1 MRDKMTGI
9 SSLEEAATVP
19 THTPCLARRGVPG
32 WHCRPYGQSLKQGR
46 GVFKGTP
53 AATWRRTVSTGVS
66 GCLGRRG
73 QSPAGLWG
81 TDIST
86 LSCDHPPPPH
96 PPPLYPP
103 TPPTLSMFSAQD
115 SRGLL
120 TGYEPWPWETA
131 WGGSSSRRFRTNQLL
146 IYEVNMKL
154 DKYCDS
160 LSTFSLQDV
169 SSPPNWFI

>member
-1 MRDKMTGI
+1 MPGPAGGSWMALSPIWPITQAGPRCFQRDPGSNLTQD
-9 SSLEEAATVP
+9 
-19 THTPCLARRGVPG
+19 CL
-32 WHCRPYGQSLKQGR
+32 H
-46 GVFKGTP
+46 
-53 AATWRRTVSTGVS
+53 
-66 GCLGRRG
+66 RG
-73 QSPAGLWG
+73 QRLSGQERPISCWPLRDRHINSELWP
-81 TDIST
+81 
-86 LSCDHPPPPH
+86 PPPPH